1 MIAHSYKKDVMIIDI
16 VFYYTGSYRE
26 TQVKAIAIL
35 LNVLFTRIAISY
47 RRIRRYSVGRLK
59 RLEACD
65 FSHVRFTLY
74 SDIGALKMRIL

>member
-1 MIAHSYKKDVMIIDI
+1 MIIDI

-47 RRIRRYSVGRLK
+47 RRIRRYSV
-59 RLEACD
+59 
-65 FSHVRFTLY
+65 
-74 SDIGALKMRIL
+74 

>member
-1 MIAHSYKKDVMIIDI
+1 MTAHSYKKDVMIIDI

-47 RRIRRYSVGRLK
+47 RRIHRYSVGRLK
-59 RLEACD
+59 RLEVRD
-65 FSHVRFTLY
+65 FSRVRFTN
-74 SDIGALKMRIL
+74 